1 MHHQS
6 LLFTF
11 AALWFGLRA
20 FPSVL
25 SLPYLLHVSS
35 GAVILLRKRGV
46 SLLYHEDVRHG
57 KCVYAQFEMR
67 CFGAADMSLAF
78 FWLSVE
84 LEARLLDAVVDI
96 TWMSLVGR

>member
-1 MHHQS
+1 M
-6 LLFTF
+6 
-11 AALWFGLRA
+11 
-20 FPSVL
+20 
-25 SLPYLLHVSS
+25 SS
-35 GAVILLRKRGV
+35 GALILLRKRGV

-78 FWLSVE
+78 WLSVE